1 MFTLT
6 DLIEQ
11 VRQFLIKSEPNI
23 SSQEVYNHFI
33 NQCGQ
38 LQLGE
43 EDFYKTVLKPA
54 HKSIDWEAVEA
65 AKKQQQVTQKKIE
78 AELQEKEE
86 TINNAPVYI
95 ERLVKTAFED
105 GIVEG
110 EELKKIF
117 DKAASLEQNVTRLAI
132 DVNTRLDKADFKSYP
147 RANFDAGSLKDTL
160 ISTNWYNPQLYAS
173 ITAPPPPEPEPTNW
187 RKIITATV
195 LLLIVAGT
203 VLYFAWYRDYIKDKN
218 ATRMYSYANSLSLRS
233 SPSAGASYSSLD
245 NLLYGTEI
253 LIYSQSG
260 DWADCKANGKKGYVS
275 TLYLLPKKEFQ
286 ELNGILADAET
297 RDAIPTTKCR
307 KALLNYFNT
316 HNIMGKIDETIQKEI
331 YGSVQ
336 QKEIWQVFAKPK
348 DSKPNNVI
356 YPKVVNPLSKF
367 TDFGCIIKNI
377 VTGQRKFLLFS
388 FADDEKEI
396 LQSEQEAPVSGYIQS
411 ISRYPYTV
419 SYAQ

>member
-1 MFTLT
+1 MLSLQDFT
-6 DLIEQ
+6 DQ
-11 VRQFLIKSEPNI
+11 VRQVLVETNDSLSRHDLYSRFVNE
-23 SSQEVYNHFI
+23 
-33 NQCGQ
+33 CGQ
-38 LQLGE
+38 LQLSE
-43 EDFYKTVLKPA
+43 DDFYKTVLKPA

-65 AKKQQQVTQKKIE
+65 AHKQHQETQKKME
-78 AELQEKEE
+78 AELMEKKE
-86 TINNAPVYI
+86 TITNAPVYI

-117 DKAASLEQNVTRLAI
+117 DKAALLEQSVTQLAI
-132 DVNTRLDKADFKSYP
+132 EVNTRLDKADFKSYP
-147 RANFDAGSLKDTL
+147 RANFDAGTLKDTL

-173 ITAPPPPEPEPTNW
+173 ITAPPPPDPDPTNW
-187 RKIITATV
+187 KKIIAATV
-195 LLLIVAGT
+195 LLLAVAGT
-203 VLYFAWYRDYIKDKN
+203 VLYFAWYRDYVKDKN

-233 SPSAGASYSSLD
+233 SPSAGGNYNSVD

-253 LIYSQSG
+253 LIYSQNG
-260 DWADCKANGKKGYVS
+260 DWAECKANSKNGYVS
-275 TLYLLPKKEFQ
+275 TQYLLAKKEFQ

-307 KALLNYFNT
+307 RALMNYFT
-316 HNIMGKIDETIQKEI
+316 TKGIMGKIDESIQKEI

-336 QKEIWQVFAKPK
+336 QKEVWQVFTKPK

-377 VTGQRKFLLFS
+377 ITGQRKFLLFS
-388 FADDEKEI
+388 FADDEKET
-396 LQSEQEAPVSGYIQS
+396 LQSEQEAPASGYIQS
-411 ISRYPYTV
+411 VSRNPYTV
-419 SYAQ
+419 TYAN